1 MIKCAFTIL
10 LISFSLPVFGDDVA
24 DLSKAPSDAKSYCAR
39 LTSLTSVQSFAS
51 QYVNA
56 GIQLSNLAPA
66 GSAYEKS
73 KTQLLRFHSLGL
85 DDNGRSLSK
94 KVLERV
100 NKAVPRQDAYNQD
113 IAFLPYAGWFASCA
127 SSLGSKDPRIV
138 VFLDPLRGEAEA
150 FFNTPA
156 AEREQK
162 LVELIGNPGMG
173 GLEQRSIVERSGLE
187 FAGIN
192 PRWVLPMAVAMTG
205 ADSWLSDQ
213 EHIVTPV
220 IEQFAAALNNMA
232 AVARSVEDG
241 THPGCQRIEKSQAVK
256 DYVAALLEVQRHKID
271 SDQISRLAARTFSD
285 AEGKLIS
292 TITARLRELGT
303 VDGKFDY
310 LRHEEVVG
318 QFNSIIENCAKK
330 HLNTD
335 LFLFFASSA
344 DDAGSVE
351 QQREEFSR
359 TNAVLLSYDGKKPRG
374 GDNLELTPKWASLY
388 AFIFNDTNTLI
399 GQEAENNPRSILSK
413 IDDIL
418 AERREQITK
427 ADLEKY
433 AGLRALYALSNHS
446 ALRTAYEKCRRGEKV
461 FQSNITS
468 EIEAEARKAD
478 IAAEQKQLIE
488 NAKFRTK
495 NIDSLTHGMCLYR
508 MNVALNYLEF
518 NNEIVALST
527 GYQVGWLN
535 ALDLG
540 TKFTDN
546 ALGKVANQ
554 LEQPAEKFHQRIDE
568 IIRKSTKELNQKHAV
583 TRRQQEQLFASRL
596 SISMFGNIIYSGIF
610 EMLFEPVIDG
620 KHLQ

>member
-66 GSAYEKS
+66 GSAYERS

-127 SSLGSKDPRIV
+127 SSLGRKDPRIV
-138 VFLDPLRGEAEA
+138 VFLDPLRGEVDA

-162 LVELIGNPGMG
+162 LVALIGNPGMG

-213 EHIVTPV
+213 GHVVAPV

-256 DYVAALLEVQRHKID
+256 DYVAALLELQRHKID

-292 TITARLRELGT
+292 TVTARLRALGT
-303 VDGKFDY
+303 VNGKFDY
-310 LRHEEVVG
+310 LRHNEVVE

-351 QQREEFSR
+351 RQREDFSR
-359 TNAVLLSYDGKKPRG
+359 TNAVLLSYDGKKPQG
-374 GDNLELTPKWASLY
+374 GENLELTPKWASLY
-388 AFIFNDTNTLI
+388 AFIFDDTVALI
-399 GQEAENNPRSILSK
+399 EKEAQNNYRA
-413 IDDIL
+413 IL
-418 AERREQITK
+418 ARIDTILEERKANIEQNER
-427 ADLEKY
+427 EKY
-433 AGLRALYALSNHS
+433 AGLRTLHNLSKHP
-446 ALRTAYEKCRRGEKV
+446 ALRTGFEKCRRGENI
-461 FQSNITS
+461 FQSNTTS
-468 EIEAEARKAD
+468 QIEAEARKAD
-478 IAAEQKQLIE
+478 IMAEKNQLLE
-488 NAKFRTK
+488 NVKYRK
-495 NIDSLTHGMCLYR
+495 NNIDAIAQGMCLYR

-518 NNEIVALST
+518 NNEIAALTS
-527 GYQVGWLN
+527 GYQAGWLN
-535 ALDLG
+535 TNDLSA
-540 TKFTDN
+540 KFTEN
-546 ALGKVANQ
+546 ALKKVASQ
-554 LEQPAEKFHQRIDE
+554 LEQPAEKFHQRIDD
-568 IIRKSTKELNQKHAV
+568 IVRKSTKELNQQRAV

-610 EMLFEPVIDG
+610 ELLVEPISEG
-620 KHLQ
+620 KHL

>member
-1 MIKCAFTIL
+1 M
-10 LISFSLPVFGDDVA
+10 SFASLVFGDDYS

-39 LTSLTSVQSFAS
+39 LTSLTSVRSFAS

-56 GIQLSNLAPA
+56 GIQFSNLAPA

-94 KVLERV
+94 KVLDRV
-100 NKAVPRQDAYNQD
+100 NKAVPRQDTYNQD

-138 VFLDPLRGEAEA
+138 VFLDPLRGEVEA

-173 GLEQRSIVERSGLE
+173 GLEQRSIVERSGLD

-213 EHIVTPV
+213 ESVVTPA
-220 IEQFAAALNNMA
+220 IEQFAAALNNAA
-232 AVARSVEDG
+232 AVARSIKDG

-256 DYVAALLEVQRHKID
+256 DYVAALRELQRHN
-271 SDQISRLAARTFSD
+271 ISSGQMSGLAARTFSD
-285 AEGKLIS
+285 PEGKLIS
-292 TITARLRELGT
+292 IITARLRELGN
-303 VDGKFDY
+303 VNGKFDY
-310 LRHEEVVG
+310 FRHAEVVEE
-318 QFNSIIENCAKK
+318 FNSIIENCAKK
-330 HLNTD
+330 NLNTD

-344 DDAGSVE
+344 DDADSVE
-351 QQREEFSR
+351 RQRDNFSR
-359 TNAVLLSYDGKKPRG
+359 TNAVLLNSDGKKPQG
-374 GDNLELTPKWASLY
+374 GDSLQLTPKWASLY
-388 AFIFNDTNTLI
+388 AFIFDDTDALI
-399 GQEAENNPRSILSK
+399 EKEAKNNYRA
-413 IDDIL
+413 IL
-418 AERREQITK
+418 ARIDTILEERKANIEQNER
-427 ADLEKY
+427 EKY
-433 AGLRALYALSNHS
+433 AGLRTLHTLSKHPV
-446 ALRTAYEKCRRGEKV
+446 LRTGFEKCRRGENT

-468 EIEAEARKAD
+468 QIEAEARKAD
-478 IAAEQKQLIE
+478 IVAEKNQLLE
-488 NAKFRTK
+488 NVKYRK
-495 NIDSLTHGMCLYR
+495 NNIDAITQGMCLYR

-518 NNEIVALST
+518 NNEIAALTS
-527 GYQVGWLN
+527 GYQAGWLN
-535 ALDLG
+535 TNDLSA
-540 TKFTDN
+540 KFTEN
-546 ALGKVANQ
+546 ALKKVANQ
-554 LEQPAEKFHQRIDE
+554 LEQPAEKFHQRIDD
-568 IIRKSTKELNQKHAV
+568 IVRKSTKELNQQRAV

-610 EMLFEPVIDG
+610 ELLVEPISEG
-620 KHLQ
+620 KHL